1 MKFSKIYLLS
11 FLLLAAVA
19 CEDEKEE
26 ANNALNCATVMAEM
40 DAANEAF
47 EANATKANCE
57 DVIEK
62 AEAVY
67 NCMPDGPEKTEM
79 KEDLATIRGT
89 CDLFS

>member
-1 MKFSKIYLLS
+1 MKFFKIHLLS
-11 FLLLAAVA
+11 FLLLAVVA

-79 KEDLATIRGT
+79 KEDLDTIRGT

>member
-11 FLLLAAVA
+11 FLLLVAVA

-57 DVIEK
+57 EVIEK

-79 KEDLATIRGT
+79 KEDLDSIRGT

>member
-1 MKFSKIYLLS
+1 MKFFKIYLLS

-47 EANATKANCE
+47 EANATKAN
-57 DVIEK
+57 
-62 AEAVY
+62 
-67 NCMPDGPEKTEM
+67 
-79 KEDLATIRGT
+79 L
-89 CDLFS
+89 

>member
-26 ANNALNCATVMAEM
+26 TSNALNCASVMAEM
-40 DAANEAF
+40 EAANEAF

-57 DVIEK
+57 EVIKK

-79 KEDLATIRGT
+79 KEDLDSIRGT

>member
-11 FLLLAAVA
+11 FLLLATVA

-40 DAANEAF
+40 EAANEAF
-47 EANATKANCE
+47 EANATKANCD

-67 NCMPDGPEKTEM
+67 KCLPDGPEKTEM
-79 KEDLATIRGT
+79 KEDLDTIRGT

>member
-1 MKFSKIYLLS
+1 
-11 FLLLAAVA
+11 
-19 CEDEKEE
+19 
-26 ANNALNCATVMAEM
+26 MAEM

-79 KEDLATIRGT
+79 KEDLDTIRGT

>member
-11 FLLLAAVA
+11 FLLLTAVA
-19 CEDEKEE
+19 CEDEKDE
-26 ANNALNCATVMAEM
+26 ASNALNCASVMSEM
-40 DAANEAF
+40 EAANEAF

-57 DVIEK
+57 EVVKK

-79 KEDLATIRGT
+79 KEDLDSIRGT
-89 CDLFS
+89 CNLFS

>member
-26 ANNALNCATVMAEM
+26 TSNALNCASVMAEM
-40 DAANEAF
+40 EAANEAF

-57 DVIEK
+57 EVIEK

-79 KEDLATIRGT
+79 KEDLDSIRGT

>member
-11 FLLLAAVA
+11 ILLLAAAA

-26 ANNALNCATVMAEM
+26 ANNALNCATVTAEM
-40 DAANEAF
+40 EAANEAF

-62 AEAVY
+62 TEAFY

-79 KEDLATIRGT
+79 KEALDIIRGT

>member
-11 FLLLAAVA
+11 FLLLTAVA
-19 CEDEKEE
+19 CEDEKDEVS
-26 ANNALNCATVMAEM
+26 NALNCASVMAEM
-40 DAANEAF
+40 EAANEAF
-47 EANATKANCE
+47 EASATKANCE
-57 DVIEK
+57 EVIKK

-79 KEDLATIRGT
+79 KEDLDSIRGT

>member
-11 FLLLAAVA
+11 ILLLAAAA

-26 ANNALNCATVMAEM
+26 ANNALNCATVTAEM
-40 DAANEAF
+40 EAANEAF

-62 AEAVY
+62 TEAVY

-79 KEDLATIRGT
+79 KEVLDTIRGT
-89 CDLFS
+89 CELFS